1 MNLTHLKVLI
11 RSFFIQGSWNFKG
24 MQNIGFCYAIAPV
37 IDEVA
42 SDIKEKKRVLSRHI
56 ELFNTHPYMA
66 STILGAVAE
75 MELEGKGKDG
85 EIVNEMKIA
94 LSGPFAAIGDT
105 FFWSTIKPLFS
116 LTAITA
122 AFLGSTLAPIIFLLL
137 YNSFHIWMRIKGFNE
152 GIKKKAG
159 VISFIYGLRLPV
171 TSKGLKNLFFVLLGV
186 IVSGLAYFFTPDLF
200 IEKFGGLRFLLIVPV
215 LLMAYLIHK
224 RVHLIL
230 QIYVI
235 ATLIIAGFLIFG

>member
-1 MNLTHLKVLI
+1 MDYPHVN
-11 RSFFIQGSWNFKG
+11 
-24 MQNIGFCYAIAPV
+24 A
-37 IDEVA
+37 
-42 SDIKEKKRVLSRHI
+42 
-56 ELFNTHPYMA
+56 ELYDDATP
-66 STILGAVAE
+66 
-75 MELEGKGKDG
+75 DWPG
-85 EIVNEMKIA
+85 EIDFYQRYAAHAHARDEAVLEIACGTGRITLPLAQQGIRITGLDRSPEMLQIA
-94 LSGPFAAIGDT
+94 RQKSKGLPHVRWVEGDMRTFDLGEQFGLVIFPGHPFQYMLTPDDQVE
-105 FFWSTIKPLFS
+105 TIRVV
-116 LTAITA
+116 
-122 AFLGSTLAPIIFLLL
+122 

>member
-1 MNLTHLKVLI
+1 VLI

-24 MQNIGFCYAIAPV
+24 MQNIGFCYAISPV

-42 SDIKEKKRVLSRHI
+42 GDKKVKKQALTRHT

-75 MELEGKGKDG
+75 MELESKGRDS
-85 EIVNEMKIA
+85 EIIDEMKMT

-105 FFWSTIKPLFS
+105 FFWSTLKPLFS
-116 LTAITA
+116 ITAITA
-122 AFLGSTLAPIIFLLL
+122 AFLGNIFAPIIFLLL
-137 YNSFHIWMRIKGFNE
+137 YNSFHIWMRVKGFNE
-152 GIKKKAG
+152 GVKRKAG
-159 VISFIYGLRLPV
+159 VIAFIYGLRLPV
-171 TSKGLKNLFFVLLGV
+171 TSKKLKSFCFILLGV
-186 IVSGLAYFFTPDLF
+186 MISGLAYFFTPDLF
-200 IEKFGGLRFLLIVPV
+200 FERFGGLRFLLIVPV

-235 ATLIIAGFLIFG
+235 SALIIAGFLIFG